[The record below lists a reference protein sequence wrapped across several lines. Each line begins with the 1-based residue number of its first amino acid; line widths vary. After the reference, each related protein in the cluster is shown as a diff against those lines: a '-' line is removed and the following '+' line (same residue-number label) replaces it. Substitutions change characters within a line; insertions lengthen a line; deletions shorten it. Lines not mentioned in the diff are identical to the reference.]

1 MAEAPPSPAPTPVTR
16 SPSDSI
22 TLNDK
27 RATRALLWA
36 LKPLSNLRRP
46 VPLPSLTA
54 FLMVVLDE
62 GRGVNE
68 YARAVGIHR
77 AAMSRNLHAIGDRAR
92 NGGPGLGL
100 VIGSATPRPS
110 GSKPGL
116 FNTQRPFNRQRD
128 LSSTC
133 EMSPTIGSE
142 SQGGTRDIEKPVPTI
157 SAAAW
162 RENTGGDS

>member
-1 MAEAPPSPAPTPVTR
+1 
-16 SPSDSI
+16 
-22 TLNDK
+22 
-27 RATRALLWA
+27 LWA

-46 VPLPSLTA
+46 VPLPFLTA

-100 VIGSATPRPS
+100 VSLRVNPSAPSRSQVFLTPKGRS
-110 GSKPGL
+110 IATEI
-116 FNTQRPFNRQRD
+116 FRQLRKID
-128 LSSTC
+128 YRGRTSAD
-133 EMSPTIGSE
+133 EMA
-142 SQGGTRDIEKPVPTI
+142 R
-157 SAAAW
+157 
-162 RENTGGDS
+162 

>member
-27 RATRALLWA
+27 RATRALLSA
-36 LKPLSNLRRP
+36 LKPLNNLRRP

-77 AAMSRNLHAIGDRAR
+77 AAMSRNLHAIGGRAR

-100 VIGSATPRPS
+100 VSVQPHPANPVRSQVFLTLKGRSIA
-110 GSKPGL
+110 KEI
-116 FNTQRPFNRQRD
+116 FRQLRNVAD
-128 LSSTC
+128 
-133 EMSPTIGSE
+133 
-142 SQGGTRDIEKPVPTI
+142 D
-157 SAAAW
+157 
-162 RENTGGDS
+162 RE

>member
-1 MAEAPPSPAPTPVTR
+1 MAEAPPSSPPTAVI
-16 SPSDSI
+16 SSASDFSI
-22 TLNDK
+22 SQHDK
-27 RATRALLWA
+27 KATRALLWA

-77 AAMSRNLHAIGDRAR
+77 AAMSRNLHAIGGRAR

-100 VIGSATPRPS
+100 VTVQPHPTHPIRSQVFLTPKGRSIAKGIFRQLRKAT
-110 GSKPGL
+110 
-116 FNTQRPFNRQRD
+116 
-128 LSSTC
+128 
-133 EMSPTIGSE
+133 
-142 SQGGTRDIEKPVPTI
+142 
-157 SAAAW
+157 AAH
-162 RENTGGDS
+162 E